1 MLAGLSQRTGIQF
14 VVHFQSQV
22 RAVSEWGAEGEWA
35 VESVPQTL
43 AVSTSAAAEGESST
57 CAHNDHHIT

>member
-1 MLAGLSQRTGIQF
+1 MLASLSQRTGIQF

-35 VESVPQTL
+35 VESVPQKL
-43 AVSTSAAAEGESST
+43 AAPTSAAAEGESST